1 MKLYRVIN
9 QDSFKTYSKDKV
21 ERITYEDKT
30 YIASR
35 FIDYQKTNVLTLA
48 KQRIV
53 IDMIN
58 KGEDLEEIS
67 KVTGVPLNVISLWL
81 SKYRMGGCKD
91 E

>member
-9 QDSFKTYSKDKV
+9 QDGFKTYSLNKV
-21 ERITYEDKT
+21 ERITYKDKT
-30 YIASR
+30 YISSK

-48 KQRIV
+48 KQKIV

-58 KGEDLEEIS
+58 KGEDIEDIS
-67 KVTGVPLNVISLWL
+67 NVIGVPVKTISMWL
-81 SKYRMGGCKD
+81 SKYRMGGACN